1 MLGIAE
7 SLQQAKTPLQM
18 IMICGR
24 NESLANNIR
33 QIAAAKP
40 IFIEGFTNRVDY
52 YMALSDFFI
61 GKPGPGSISEALH
74 FNLPVIV
81 TRNGSTMPQ
90 ERYNAEWVQENEVG
104 VVLKSFSEIQ
114 AAVRDLLDDGRLES
128 LRANVAARRNVAVF
142 EAVDLLARFIPAENV
157 PNTMTQAQLVRD

>member
-1 MLGIAE
+1 M
-7 SLQQAKTPLQM
+7 
-18 IMICGR
+18 
-24 NESLANNIR
+24 
-33 QIAAAKP
+33 
-40 IFIEGFTNRVDY
+40 
-52 YMALSDFFI
+52 
-61 GKPGPGSISEALH
+61 
-74 FNLPVIV
+74 IV